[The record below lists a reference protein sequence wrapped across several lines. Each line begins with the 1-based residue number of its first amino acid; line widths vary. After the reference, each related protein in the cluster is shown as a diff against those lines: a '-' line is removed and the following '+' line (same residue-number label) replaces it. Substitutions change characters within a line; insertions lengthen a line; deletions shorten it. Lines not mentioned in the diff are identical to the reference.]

1 MEDHKFILARAIDLQ
16 IEMLG
21 EVADLKLN
29 SYTSIGEMLGDAK
42 DCLIGYRMVYLGDCL
57 THVERAWMRLRDN
70 KGTQGI
76 RTEHVY
82 NILELQQR
90 ITNEAKLL
98 GTYIM
103 VRN

>member
-21 EVADLKLN
+21 EIADLKLN
-29 SYTSIGEMLGDAK
+29 SRDTIGEMLTDAK
-42 DCLIGYRMVYLGDCL
+42 NCLIGYNRIYVGDCL
-57 THVERAWMRLRDN
+57 THVDRAWMKLRDN

-76 RTEHVY
+76 RTEHIY
-82 NILELQQR
+82 NILELYQR

-98 GTYIM
+98 GTYVM
-103 VRN
+103 FCD